1 VQKYGLRNEQVRD
14 YWAWQDDGE
23 PAPATDLP
31 SPLYPVYARD
41 RRVWNAVRQAG
52 GRVLLS
58 GFGADHYLYGNLD
71 YITDLA
77 ASGRIRDALG
87 EVTTWSV
94 AMRQSFWSVGR
105 RYLVDPFLSRS
116 QPKQQRPRWITPPYR
131 DMHASGV
138 RTHGAQRFAHRIT
151 QTLSSMPTWLE
162 RWPYGP
168 EIEMRYPFLY
178 RPLVEASLQLPPR
191 QRVRPNA
198 RKWILREA
206 TRDVLPESVRTRS
219 TKGGIDARI
228 LWSLRREKPQLD
240 RMLEDPVLAQLGCVD
255 AAALRGAVDAARR
268 GVAVNNVQLFSA
280 LALETWLRARDA
292 GVAVAAQPVYSAA

>member
-1 VQKYGLRNEQVRD
+1 
-14 YWAWQDDGE
+14 
-23 PAPATDLP
+23 
-31 SPLYPVYARD
+31 
-41 RRVWNAVRQAG
+41 
-52 GRVLLS
+52 VLLS

-94 AMRQSFWSVGR
+94 AMRQSFWAVGR

-116 QPKQQRPRWITPPYR
+116 HPKQQRPRWVTPPYR
-131 DMHASGV
+131 EMHASTV

-151 QTLSSMPTWLE
+151 QTMSSMPTWLE

-168 EIEMRYPFLY
+168 EVEMRYPFLY

-228 LWSLRREKPQLD
+228 LWSLRREQPQLD

-255 AAALRGAVDAARR
+255 ASALRGAVDAARR
-268 GVAVNNVQLFSA
+268 GVSDNNVQLFSA
-280 LALETWLRARDA
+280 LALETWMRARNAD
-292 GVAVAAQPVYSAA
+292 VAIAAQPVHSAA